1 MAHNLYF
8 TKRNLR
14 EARHFPH
21 ASRNTRC
28 GNPGKVVP
36 YISSFRGFYGSFI
49 LLTRQPA
56 VAQYWQAERRV
67 GMHSLGLQNTPQ
79 SRREVL
85 RCVHC
90 ITTIPRF
97 QSPICRNSDDSWP
110 KQKPRR
116 IEYPSCLGIE
126 YPSCLGIGRGLDIR
140 RQAQPCAFIKGGC
153 QAPISCANRRREV

>member
-1 MAHNLYF
+1 MTANSRF
-8 TKRNLR
+8 TTQKCR
-14 EARHFPH
+14 ESTAFCLDT
-21 ASRNTRC
+21 RNTC
-28 GNPGKVVP
+28 VVNPGKVVP
-36 YISSFRGFYGSFI
+36 HTSSFRSFYGSFI

-116 IEYPSCLGIE
+116 IEYPSCLGI
-126 YPSCLGIGRGLDIR
+126 GRGLGIR